1 MPLRDV
7 LMSLDKGKN
16 IHCGLQVC
24 VLRVYNCVHCV
35 QHYTSVQF
43 CTILVLFWSYFC
55 GPILL
60 KNFSFPWS
68 HLLCVTYN
76 FQSPQKCFMWTI
88 DNPNQT
94 CNDVLNFV
102 GLLKLS
108 LLGFIQIW
116 NSAFLPT
123 VLGCNYSAL
132 LNIFLSHTCSFL
144 LLCLIFRSN
153 NGFCHARLLVEFEWV
168 FLPFI
173 ATFRIVNVKIVT
185 RYGPI

>member
-1 MPLRDV
+1 MCWCHWIKERTSVVGCKYVYCVKLC
-7 LMSLDKGKN
+7 SL
-16 IHCGLQVC
+16 CTT
-24 VLRVYNCVHCV
+24 VYNSTDMCN
-35 QHYTSVQF
+35 F
-43 CTILVLFWSYFC
+43 APFGSYSRSYYS
-55 GPILL
+55 GPILV

-94 CNDVLNFV
+94 CNDVLNIV

>member
-1 MPLRDV
+1 MQKTDLTNFSSFLVRSGLEKGITYVWMWSLGGSLLQSFTSKVFRLFIGVQGMPLRDV

-35 QHYTSVQF
+35 QLYTSVQF

-76 FQSPQKCFMWTI
+76 FQSLQKCFMWTI
-88 DNPNQT
+88 DNPNQMQT
-94 CNDVLNFV
+94 MFWESMNVSE
-102 GLLKLS
+102 LLKKIFEKISGKS
-108 LLGFIQIW
+108 LQFCRFFW
-116 NSAFLPT
+116 NFPKA
-123 VLGCNYSAL
+123 
-132 LNIFLSHTCSFL
+132 
-144 LLCLIFRSN
+144 
-153 NGFCHARLLVEFEWV
+153 
-168 FLPFI
+168 
-173 ATFRIVNVKIVT
+173 
-185 RYGPI
+185 